1 MCFTAIISKIC
12 SKTRPKNK
20 DIDEYIIETKLIG
33 YECLICLD
41 EFNQGQQIIMI
52 KCGHLYHK
60 PCIDKWF
67 LKKKT
72 CPLCDEQLT
81 I

>member
-1 MCFTAIISKIC
+1 MCFTTIISKIF
-12 SKTRPKNK
+12 SKTRTK
-20 DIDEYIIETKLIG
+20 DIDEYIVEKKIPG

-41 EFNQGQQIIMI
+41 EFNQGQKIIMI
-52 KCGHLYHK
+52 KCGHIYHK
-60 PCIDKWF
+60 NCIDKWF

>member
-1 MCFTAIISKIC
+1 MCFTTIISKIF
-12 SKTRPKNK
+12 SKTRTK
-20 DIDEYIIETKLIG
+20 DIDEYIVEKKLIG
-33 YECLICLD
+33 YECLICLE
-41 EFNQGQQIIMI
+41 EFNQGQQIVMI
-52 KCGHLYHK
+52 KCDHIYHK
-60 PCIDKWF
+60 TCIDKWF

>member
-1 MCFTAIISKIC
+1 MCFTTIISKIF
-12 SKTRPKNK
+12 SKTRTK
-20 DIDEYIIETKLIG
+20 DIDEYIVEKKLIG

-41 EFNQGQQIIMI
+41 EFNQGQHLTVI
-52 KCGHLYHK
+52 KCGHIYHK
-60 PCIDKWF
+60 ACLDSWF

>member
-1 MCFTAIISKIC
+1 MCFTTIISKLF
-12 SKTRPKNK
+12 SKTRTK
-20 DIDEYIIETKLIG
+20 DIGEYIAETKILD

-52 KCGHLYHK
+52 KCGHIYHK
-60 PCIDKWF
+60 NCIDKWF

>member
-1 MCFTAIISKIC
+1 MCFTTIISKIF
-12 SKTRPKNK
+12 SKKKVK
-20 DIDEYIIETKLIG
+20 DIDEYIVEKKLIG

-60 PCIDKWF
+60 PCLDSWF

>member
-1 MCFTAIISKIC
+1 MCFTTIIAKIF
-12 SKTRPKNK
+12 SKTRTK
-20 DIDEYIIETKLIG
+20 DIDEYIVEKKIPG

-52 KCGHLYHK
+52 KCGHIYHK
-60 PCIDKWF
+60 NCIDKWF

-81 I
+81 IN